1 MCVHSFLNRLI
12 PGVKKT
18 TTSLLAIIKPM
29 NERRIQ
35 GTSRYNDQFQAT
47 MFDLNCT
54 LFLFCFCPL
63 SRRPNQVAEKV
74 AARISENFNEA
85 AIVMVKQLWARM
97 FQ

>member
-47 MFDLNCT
+47 VFDLNCT
-54 LFLFCFCPL
+54 LLFYFVFVLYLADPTKL
-63 SRRPNQVAEKV
+63 QK
-74 AARISENFNEA
+74 
-85 AIVMVKQLWARM
+85 K
-97 FQ
+97 